1 MTIAMK
7 YTGNIINRS
16 EHKQAITANLI
27 HFLDAYHL
35 RRVIKICKE
44 FNIPLFTLHD
54 CIIVDILYIKGV
66 KDIISE
72 QFNIIYADPE
82 GILKSIYE
90 SIRNSNPGMEEDRE
104 IEEKI
109 KLLMGK
115 AKIKA
120 SKDLFNY

>member
-7 YTGNIINRS
+7 YTGNIINRR

-66 KDIISE
+66 KILLENSLILSTL
-72 QFNIIYADPE
+72 
-82 GILKSIYE
+82 ILKEY
-90 SIRNSNPGMEEDRE
+90 
-104 IEEKI
+104 
-109 KLLMGK
+109 
-115 AKIKA
+115 
-120 SKDLFNY
+120 

>member
-7 YTGNIINRS
+7 YIGNIINRR

-27 HFLDAYHL
+27 HSLDAYHL

-54 CIIVDILYIKGV
+54 CIIVDILYIKVV
-66 KDIISE
+66 KDIIRE

-82 GILKSIYE
+82 AILKSIYD
-90 SIRNSNPGMEEDRE
+90 SIQNSNPGMEEDRE
-104 IEEKI
+104 IEVKI

>member
-7 YTGNIINRS
+7 YTGNIINRR
-16 EHKQAITANLI
+16 EHQQAITANLI
-27 HFLDAYHL
+27 HSLDAYHL

-44 FNIPLFTLHD
+44 SNIPLFTLHD
-54 CIIVDILYIKGV
+54 CIIVDILYIRGMKY
-66 KDIISE
+66 IIRE
-72 QFNIIYADPE
+72 EFNIIYADPE

-90 SIRNSNPGMEEDRE
+90 SIRNSNPGMEEDSE

-115 AKIKA
+115 GKIKA
-120 SKDLFNY
+120 SKDLFHY

>member
-1 MTIAMK
+1 MK
-7 YTGNIINRS
+7 YIIR
-16 EHKQAITANLI
+16 
-27 HFLDAYHL
+27 
-35 RRVIKICKE
+35 
-44 FNIPLFTLHD
+44 
-54 CIIVDILYIKGV
+54 
-66 KDIISE
+66 E
-72 QFNIIYADPE
+72 QFNIIYADPK

-104 IEEKI
+104 IEEKV